1 MKTRTNSRTRGVAR
15 VCLLAGIATL
25 LAPAPVRAMT
35 LAAMDLEDLT
45 RTSSLVVRA
54 RCVERQAVRNES
66 GQVETVV
73 RFQVLESAKG
83 RAPAFVTVRQ
93 LGGQLDGIDVVVPG
107 APQSQEGDEAVMFL
121 EPSAD
126 ERMQVV
132 GLARG
137 YLPVVAM
144 PGGAAVVRVASAL
157 DRKFPAGGM
166 RPVGEFLRRVRE
178 LDGKVR

>member
-1 MKTRTNSRTRGVAR
+1 MEKGTILRRVAC
-15 VCLLAGIATL
+15 VALLAGVATL
-25 LAPAPVRAMT
+25 LAPARARAMT

-45 RTSSLVVRA
+45 HTSSLVVRA
-54 RCVERQAVRNES
+54 RCIDRQAVRNES

-83 RAPAFVTVRQ
+83 QASGYVTVRQ
-93 LGGQLDGIDVVVPG
+93 LGGRLDGLDVVVPG

-121 EPSAD
+121 EPGTD

-137 YLPVVAM
+137 YFPVVAM
-144 PGGAAVVRVASAL
+144 PGGSAVVRVASAL

-166 RPVGEFLRRVRE
+166 RPVGEFLHRVRE
-178 LDGKVR
+178 IDGKGQ